1 MGGSNTRALN
11 TYNRYVEVTESL
23 NVFRMFRLR
32 VPRIL
37 PLVCLAVV
45 FAASADGMPAPGT
58 EFQDCM
64 ACPVMKVVPGGEFV
78 QGSPPSSAGHFH
90 SEGVIRT
97 VTITRPFA
105 AGKYEVS
112 FDQWD
117 ACIAAGRCDTVDDG
131 DWGRGRYPVINVS
144 WEQAVVYTDWLSEV
158 TGKQYRLL
166 SESEWEY
173 AARAGLPRFR
183 FFGLTPEQLCR
194 VANVYD
200 LRSEAEYAFDWEH
213 VPCDDGFAGLA
224 PVGSL
229 TPNAFGLY
237 DMQGNVAEWTQ
248 DCRNRS
254 WRFANLDGSPWLNGD
269 CMQRAYRGGSWLANG
284 PRYLRT
290 PDRYRYLRAR
300 SEDLGFRVGLSLP

>member
-1 MGGSNTRALN
+1 MDQAAHVVGEVFQPDPRPRPYQPDAAHQRPAHVVAL
-11 TYNRYVEVTESL
+11 VIEF
-23 NVFRMFRLR
+23 FRMFHLR
-32 VPRIL
+32 VPYIL
-37 PLVCLAVV
+37 PLACLAVI
-45 FAASADGMPAPGT
+45 FPASADERPAPGT

-97 VTITRPFA
+97 VTIARPYA
-105 AGKYEVS
+105 AGKYEVT

-117 ACIAAGRCDTVDDG
+117 ACIAAGRCDAVDDG

-144 WEQAVVYTDWLSEV
+144 WKQAVVYTDWISEL

-173 AARAGLPRFR
+173 VARAGLPRFR
-183 FFGLTPEQLCR
+183 FFGLAPEQLCR

-200 LRSEAEYAFDWEH
+200 LRSKAEYDFEWEH
-213 VPCDDGFAGLA
+213 VLCDDGFAGLA

-237 DMQGNVAEWTQ
+237 DMQGNVAELFPN
-248 DCRNRS
+248 DE
-254 WRFANLDGSPWLNGD
+254 AK
-269 CMQRAYRGGSWLANG
+269 
-284 PRYLRT
+284 
-290 PDRYRYLRAR
+290 
-300 SEDLGFRVGLSLP
+300 

>member
-1 MGGSNTRALN
+1 
-11 TYNRYVEVTESL
+11 
-23 NVFRMFRLR
+23 MFHLR
-32 VPRIL
+32 VPHIL

-45 FAASADGMPAPGT
+45 FAASADERLAPGT

-64 ACPVMKVVPGGEFV
+64 ACPVMKVVPGGDFV

-112 FDQWD
+112 FYQWD

-173 AARAGLPRFR
+173 AATLPCMSYR
-183 FFGLTPEQLCR
+183 
-194 VANVYD
+194 
-200 LRSEAEYAFDWEH
+200 
-213 VPCDDGFAGLA
+213 
-224 PVGSL
+224 
-229 TPNAFGLY
+229 PNALGVSEPTGASPANPSSHGTCSQSKSYSAL
-237 DMQGNVAEWTQ
+237 E
-248 DCRNRS
+248 RRS
-254 WRFANLDGSPWLNGD
+254 
-269 CMQRAYRGGSWLANG
+269 
-284 PRYLRT
+284 
-290 PDRYRYLRAR
+290 
-300 SEDLGFRVGLSLP
+300 

>member
-1 MGGSNTRALN
+1 MSHLYVHGSL
-11 TYNRYVEVTESL
+11 SL
-23 NVFRMFRLR
+23 AS
-32 VPRIL
+32 
-37 PLVCLAVV
+37 LAKVSTAISTAI
-45 FAASADGMPAPGT
+45 FAASIFTAFIRTAIADEVLAPGT
-58 EFQDCM
+58 EFQDC
-64 ACPVMKVVPGGEFV
+64 ATCPVMKVVPAGDFV
-78 QGSPPSSAGHFH
+78 KGSPPSSAGHFH
-90 SEGVIRT
+90 SEGIIRT
-97 VTITRPFA
+97 VTIARPFA
-105 AGKYEVS
+105 AGKYEVT

-117 ACIAAGRCDTVDDG
+117 ACIAAGGCDAVDDG

-144 WEQAVVYTDWLSEV
+144 WEQAVVYTDWLSEL

-183 FFGLTPEQLCR
+183 FFGLSPEQLCH

-200 LRSEAEYAFDWEH
+200 LRSQAEYEFDWEH

-229 TPNAFGLY
+229 TPNAFGLH
-237 DMQGNVAEWTQ
+237 DMQGNVAEWTR

-269 CMQRAYRGGSWLANG
+269 CLQRAYRGGSWLANG

-290 PDRYRYLRAR
+290 PDRYLYLRAR
-300 SEDLGFRVGLSLP
+300 SDDLGFRVGLSLH

>member
-1 MGGSNTRALN
+1 
-11 TYNRYVEVTESL
+11 
-23 NVFRMFRLR
+23 MFHLH
-32 VPRIL
+32 VPGLLSFVSVSVIF
-37 PLVCLAVV
+37 AANV
-45 FAASADGMPAPGT
+45 FAANSRTTDADTVSAPGA
-58 EFQDCM
+58 EFRDCKV
-64 ACPVMKVVPGGEFV
+64 CPVMKVVPGGEFV
-78 QGSPPSSAGHFH
+78 QGSPPSSSGHFH

-97 VTITRPFA
+97 VTIATPFA

-117 ACIAAGRCDTVDDG
+117 ACIAAGGCDAVDDG
-131 DWGRGRYPVINVS
+131 EWGRGRYPVSNVS
-144 WEQAVVYTDWLSEV
+144 WEQAVVYTDWLSDI
-158 TGKQYRLL
+158 TGKPYRLL

-183 FFGLTPEQLCR
+183 FFGLGPEQLCR

-200 LRSEAEYAFDWEH
+200 LRSKAEYDFDWEH

-224 PVGSL
+224 PIGSL

-290 PDRYRYLRAR
+290 PDRYLYLRAR
-300 SEDLGFRVGLSLP
+300 SDDLGFRVGLSLH

>member
-1 MGGSNTRALN
+1 MFQLSRSRIALPV
-11 TYNRYVEVTESL
+11 RLSVIVAA
-23 NVFRMFRLR
+23 NVFVFDVRTA
-32 VPRIL
+32 
-37 PLVCLAVV
+37 CANEELARG
-45 FAASADGMPAPGT
+45 A
-58 EFQDCM
+58 EFQDC
-64 ACPVMKVVPGGEFV
+64 AICPVMKVVPGGEFV
-78 QGSPPSSAGHFH
+78 QGSPPSSSGHFH

-97 VTITRPFA
+97 VTIARPFA
-105 AGKYEVS
+105 AGKFEIT

-117 ACIAAGRCDTVDDG
+117 ACIAAGHCATVDDG
-131 DWGRGRYPVINVS
+131 DWGRGRYPVINVN
-144 WEQAVVYTDWLSEV
+144 WEEAVAYTEWLSEL
-158 TGKQYRLL
+158 TGKPYRLL

-173 AARAGLPRFR
+173 AARAGLQRFR
-183 FFGLTPEQLCR
+183 FFGLAPEQLCE

-200 LRSEAEYAFDWEH
+200 LRSKAEYEFGWEH
-213 VPCDDGFAGLA
+213 VSCDDGFAGLA

-229 TPNAFGLY
+229 TANGFGIH

-269 CMQRAYRGGSWLANG
+269 CMLRAYRGGSWLANG

-300 SEDLGFRVGLSLP
+300 SDDLGFRVGLSLY